1 VHIVA
6 SARREQVLDAAI
18 TVLGTRGVRG
28 VTHRAVDA
36 EAGVPQGTTS
46 NHFRTR
52 DALFEGVVERFAE
65 RERSAFEDL
74 ARAADPRTPEALAAV
89 LADWIVAA
97 VGRHRELTLARFA
110 ILVEAAIRPPLR
122 RKLAEAAAG
131 VRGWS
136 TEWMRAAGSADPG
149 RDVRYLGNQVEALT
163 LHQLAYPDPRFDPGP
178 SLTAL
183 VTALVKS

>member
-1 VHIVA
+1 VTTT
-6 SARREQVLDAAI
+6 RRDQVLDAAI
-18 TVLGTRGVRG
+18 TVLGTQGVRG

-65 RERSAFEDL
+65 RERAAFEEL
-74 ARAADPRTPEALAAV
+74 AKRAAPASPRELAAV
-89 LADWIVAA
+89 LAEWVVAA
-97 VGRHRELTLARFA
+97 VGPRREVTLARFA

-122 RKLAEAAAG
+122 RKLAETAAQ
-131 VRGWS
+131 VRTWG
-136 TEWMRAAGSADPG
+136 TELMRAAGSADPE

-163 LHQLAYPDPRFDPGP
+163 LHQLAYPDPDFDPGP
-178 SLTAL
+178 SLSAL
-183 VTALVKS
+183 VSVLVKS

>member
-1 VHIVA
+1 VA
-6 SARREQVLDAAI
+6 ITRREQVLDAAI
-18 TVLGTRGVRG
+18 TVLGTLGVRG

-65 RERSAFEDL
+65 RERAAFEEL
-74 ARAADPRTPEALAAV
+74 ARAAEPRTPGELATM
-89 LADWIVAA
+89 LAEWVVAA
-97 VGRHRELTLARFA
+97 VGPRRELTLARFA

-122 RKLAEAAAG
+122 RKLAEAAAE

-149 RDVRYLGNQVEALT
+149 RDVRYLANQVEALT
-163 LHQLAYPDPRFDPGP
+163 LHQLAYPDPDFDPRP

-183 VTALVKS
+183 VTALVKAS

>member
-1 VHIVA
+1 
-6 SARREQVLDAAI
+6 
-18 TVLGTRGVRG
+18 
-28 VTHRAVDA
+28 
-36 EAGVPQGTTS
+36 
-46 NHFRTR
+46 
-52 DALFEGVVERFAE
+52 VERFAE